1 MFEIESKKPEEITIT
16 TKKKSVT
23 INIAQ
28 FTIDAGLEI
37 GSIHGPGE
45 YEIGDIAIRG
55 IATPVTGSS
64 SEDGADGKV
73 DGKRPALS
81 GKTIYD
87 VEIGG
92 IHIGVIG
99 DIEQGLDDLGISD
112 ILCTSSVRAI
122 REIEPKMVI
131 ATGNIDGMVTELKL
145 TARTE
150 KKLKIKNADSL
161 PVALEVVA
169 LN

>member
-23 INIAQ
+23 INVAQ
-28 FTIDAGLEI
+28 FTIDAGLEVGLI
-37 GSIHGPGE
+37 QGPGE
-45 YEIGDIAIRG
+45 YEIGDMAIRG
-55 IATPVTGSS
+55 IATPIHGSS
-64 SEDGADGKV
+64 SEDTADGKA
-73 DGKRPALS
+73 DGIRPALS

-92 IHIGVIG
+92 VHIGIIG
-99 DIEQGLDDLGISD
+99 DNEQGLDDLGVSD

-122 REIEPKMVI
+122 REIEPKLVI
-131 ATGNIDGMVTELKL
+131 ATGNIDGMVSELKL
-145 TARTE
+145 SARVE
-150 KKLKIKNADSL
+150 KKLKIKNADAL
-161 PVALEVVA
+161 PPTLEVVS